1 LAEMPAELDHQPDA
15 VLALGRERDGAATVE
30 CRAGCRVGQ
39 ETVLNP
45 E

>member
-1 LAEMPAELDHQPDA
+1 MAAELDHQPDA
-15 VLALGRERDGAATVE
+15 VFALRREGHGAAAVE
-30 CRAGCRVGQ
+30 GWPAGGVRQ